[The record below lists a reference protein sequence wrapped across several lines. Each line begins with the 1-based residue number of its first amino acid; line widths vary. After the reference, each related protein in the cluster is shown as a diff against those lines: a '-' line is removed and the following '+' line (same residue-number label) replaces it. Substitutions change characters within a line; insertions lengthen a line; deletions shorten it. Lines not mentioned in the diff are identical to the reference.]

1 MNLISLSRLLWS
13 LLERRKDAIERPFLF
28 DSLSL
33 SLSQSRPQPLLLVP
47 SEHDICIWEVDD
59 RFEESLSKNGVR

>member
-33 SLSQSRPQPLLLVP
+33 SVTEQTTATST
-47 SEHDICIWEVDD
+47 CA
-59 RFEESLSKNGVR
+59 F

>member
-1 MNLISLSRLLWS
+1 M
-13 LLERRKDAIERPFLF
+13 ERRKDAIERPFLF
-28 DSLSL
+28 DSLSLSL